1 MKVLFVWWVGTT
13 KLNNYLPRGVPGD
26 GPPQPQHLPGQ
37 HPPHQA
43 DAVGALV
50 VAGHG
55 DVDELGRRVDIA
67 QSHDGDVGIGG
78 FSHWLV
84 VSPSDGEKS
93 RVEGNRRETRVVE
106 MFSNN
111 YAKPG
116 VADKKQPWLP
126 ESCLDLVGEGSRG
139 ETASN
144 RGTANISLTHGIT
157 S

>member
-1 MKVLFVWWVGTT
+1 MVGTT
-13 KLNNYLPRGVPGD
+13 KPSIYLPRGVPGD
-26 GPPQPQHLPGQ
+26 GPPQPQDLPGQ

-67 QSHDGDVGIGG
+67 QSHDGDVGVGG
-78 FSHWLV
+78 FSHRLV
-84 VSPSDGEKS
+84 VSPYGGE
-93 RVEGNRRETRVVE
+93 RVEDNKRVTRVVE

-116 VADKKQPWLP
+116 VAYKKQSWLP

-144 RGTANISLTHGIT
+144 GGTPNISLTHDIT
-157 S
+157 F

>member
-1 MKVLFVWWVGTT
+1 MGWHHET
-13 KLNNYLPRGVPGD
+13 KHLPPTGCPWRWTPSASA
-26 GPPQPQHLPGQ
+26 QHLPGQ

-43 DAVGALV
+43 NAVGALV

-67 QSHDGDVGIGG
+67 QSHDGDVGVGG

-93 RVEGNRRETRVVE
+93 RVEGNRKETRVVE

-144 RGTANISLTHGIT
+144 GGTPNISLTHDIT
-157 S
+157 F